1 METIERIKT
10 RRTIRKFK
18 DEKVPR
24 EVVEQIVSAAAY
36 APSWK
41 NSQTT
46 RYVVIEDKEVMEKII
61 KDGLMGLEHN
71 SEIIRNT
78 PVLVVVTSIKN
89 RSGYERDGSYTTSR
103 KDKWEA
109 FDAGIAT
116 QTFVLAASELGVGSV
131 IMGIY
136 DEEKIKEILELPED
150 RAVSALV
157 SIGYPDENPVAPKRK
172 EVEELIEYR

>member
-78 PVLVVVTSIKN
+78 Q
-89 RSGYERDGSYTTSR
+89 
-103 KDKWEA
+103 
-109 FDAGIAT
+109 F
-116 QTFVLAASELGVGSV
+116 
-131 IMGIY
+131 
-136 DEEKIKEILELPED
+136 
-150 RAVSALV
+150 
-157 SIGYPDENPVAPKRK
+157 
-172 EVEELIEYR
+172 

>member
-46 RYVVIEDKEVMEKII
+46 RYVVIEDKE
-61 KDGLMGLEHN
+61 L
-71 SEIIRNT
+71 IR
-78 PVLVVVTSIKN
+78 I
-89 RSGYERDGSYTTSR
+89 
-103 KDKWEA
+103 
-109 FDAGIAT
+109 
-116 QTFVLAASELGVGSV
+116 
-131 IMGIY
+131 
-136 DEEKIKEILELPED
+136 
-150 RAVSALV
+150 
-157 SIGYPDENPVAPKRK
+157 
-172 EVEELIEYR
+172 